1 MEITAILEWF
11 YLQEV
16 VSEERFTVYGEYADR
31 HKTEPIFVN
40 LRPKPNK
47 FQILNHLSIHDG
59 MYKNPSHATVP
70 LRYIEGVSD
79 VYICLLIF

>member
-47 FQILNHLSIHDG
+47 FQILNHLDR
-59 MYKNPSHATVP
+59 MDKNPSHATFP
-70 LRYIEGVSD
+70 LRYIEGVSG